1 MPLFSKEGD
10 DAIYELE
17 DTEEEIQ
24 LALSKGYKP
33 LIEVTK
39 DGSEYFAI
47 PGEVDELKLAKEKGY
62 LPSNEWENLKKVE
75 AESKVKFTPGQSF
88 MLGAAEQ
95 GTFGLGD
102 EAIARVRSL
111 APSGGSYESELK
123 AIRYQ
128 QEQAEKQNPI
138 SSFAGTAVG
147 AIGMGALTGGTAA
160 IAKTPAQAVGIG
172 MLSQGVA
179 GALQGYGESEK
190 ETFAGQAADATTAG
204 AISAL
209 FGGLGA
215 GSVRGAPAAA
225 AAVGRGAQA
234 VKETAEA
241 GAEATK
247 KSVGGIATLAASPVQ
262 TLGSAR
268 QALIESGRRT
278 EGSGFLA
285 KKLDQ
290 LISLKDNFLTN
301 TASAQDVKE
310 AAKLL
315 RNELGDDVA
324 KLSDKELI
332 SYAMMLDGP
341 NPAKRLAAISIAK
354 KTNGDVDE
362 ILQAIDFS
370 PDAVAEARLFDLATD
385 ADTLAKEFTEVA
397 SGLKDQ
403 VQKRYGEALEVSK
416 AQFPKQGTNV
426 LSAVENTASI
436 FKQPEFLSAPASTRK
451 TVRAIDGVLKGVG
464 GKEAWDLANA
474 STQFDRLKTSREML
488 QQEIKRLRKR
498 GLNREASIL
507 DDLKVQI
514 DSPIKSMEDMAL
526 NDKSYAAFKAIEDSL
541 IKPLSIKD
549 AEGRQILDPTK
560 VSKLLEEKGKGAQ
573 LTSIIDS
580 VKQRALQLPEEQAK
594 PLLDTL
600 DQITNIKKV
609 LENAKAI
616 EALKKNKLNL
626 AKSETKGLGIS
637 LGKDSIAS
645 LKITDPEQAIL
656 AQSNV
661 VKYANKFLNK
671 QSFKE
676 LTPKERLMLIEM
688 EGLVRAKKLQGRE
701 DDAWNIIQK
710 KYKKKGVI

>member
-17 DTEEEIQ
+17 DTEEEIN
-24 LALSKGYKP
+24 LAASKGYKP

-47 PGEVDELKLAKEKGY
+47 PAEVDELKLAKEKGY
-62 LPSNEWENLKKVE
+62 LPSTEWENLKKIE

-88 MLGAAEQ
+88 VLGAAEQ
-95 GTFGLGD
+95 ATFGLGD
-102 EAIARVRSL
+102 EALARIRSL
-111 APSGGSYESELK
+111 APSGNSYESELK

-190 ETFAGQAADATTAG
+190 ETLAGQAADATTAG

-225 AAVGRGAQA
+225 AAIGKGAQA
-234 VKETAEA
+234 VKKATET
-241 GAEATK
+241 GVEATK
-247 KSVGGIATLAASPVQ
+247 KSVGGISTLATSPVQ
-262 TLGSAR
+262 TMGSAR
-268 QALIESGRRT
+268 QALIESGRRM
-278 EGSGFLA
+278 EGSGFFA

-301 TASAQDVKE
+301 TAAAQDVRE
-310 AAKLL
+310 AANLL
-315 RNELGDDVA
+315 RKELGDDVA
-324 KLSDKELI
+324 RLSDKELI
-332 SYAMMLDGP
+332 SYAMMLEGP

-385 ADTLAKEFTEVA
+385 ANTLAKEFTEVA
-397 SGLKDQ
+397 SNLKEE
-403 VQKRYGEALEVSK
+403 VQKRYGEALEVAK
-416 AQFPKQGTNV
+416 AQFPKQGAGL
-426 LSAVENTASI
+426 LSAVQDTVSVL
-436 FKQPEFLSAPASTRK
+436 KQPEFLSAPTSTRK
-451 TVRAIDGVLKGVG
+451 TVRAIDSVLKGRE
-464 GKEAWDLANA
+464 GKESWDLVSA
-474 STQFDRLKTSREML
+474 STQFERLKTSREML

-498 GLNREASIL
+498 GLNREAGVL
-507 DDLKVQI
+507 NGLKTQI
-514 DSPIKSMEDMAL
+514 DAPIKSMEDMAL
-526 NDKSYAAFKAIEDSL
+526 NDKSYAAFKAVEDSL

-549 AEGRQILDPTK
+549 AEGRQVLDPSK
-560 VSKLLEEKGKGAQ
+560 VAKLLEEKGKGAQ
-573 LTSIIDS
+573 LSSVIDS
-580 VKQRALQLPEEQAK
+580 VRQRTLQLPQEQAK

-600 DQITNIKKV
+600 DQIANIKKI
-609 LENAKAI
+609 LENSKAI
-616 EALKKNKLNL
+616 EAMKKNKLNL
-626 AKSETKGLGIS
+626 AKSETQGLGIS

-645 LKITDPEQAIL
+645 LAITDPEQALL
-656 AQSNV
+656 AQANV
-661 VKYANKFLNK
+661 VKYAKKFLNK

-688 EGLVRAKKLQGRE
+688 EGLIRNKKLQGRE
-701 DDAWNIIQK
+701 DDAWDIIQK